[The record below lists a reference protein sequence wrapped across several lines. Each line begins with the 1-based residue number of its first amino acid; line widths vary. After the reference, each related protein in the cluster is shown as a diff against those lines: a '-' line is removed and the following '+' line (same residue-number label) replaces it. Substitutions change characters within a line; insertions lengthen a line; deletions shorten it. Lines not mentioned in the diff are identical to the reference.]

1 MALEQGGSIRTAGPS
16 DGGQFPTLREA
27 VSASG
32 CRTIRTRHQAL
43 AVREDL
49 SLVLSQVVTLQS
61 L

>member
-16 DGGQFPTLREA
+16 GGGQFPTLRGA

-32 CRTIRTRHQAL
+32 RRTMRTRHQAL

-49 SLVLSQVVTLQS
+49 SLVLSQVVTLQC